1 MKSMRILGLALMMLM
16 AGSTQAQ
23 TVKETADSVK
33 AGVKSGNVKDAY
45 SKISESFK
53 TKKENVDS
61 LIGTWT
67 YKEPAVYATKG
78 NVLLKLAENAVANQL
93 EKLLQDYIDKSNITS
108 DNTHFTFYKD
118 SHFNR
123 VIAGN
128 AKSGLWLLNGDKLI
142 MGMDCI
148 VTAEVTIH
156 HDKEAMM
163 MLIDVDK
170 LLTGLKALGAMKD
183 TKANKRLIKMSKRI
197 PGLQAGIS
205 VVKKQ

>member
-23 TVKETADSVK
+23 RVKETADSVK
-33 AGVKSGNVKDAY
+33 AGSGNVKDAY

-128 AKSGLWLLNGDKLI
+128 AKRGLWLLNGNKLI

-148 VTAEVTIH
+148 VTAEVTLH
-156 HDKEAMM
+156 HEKDAMM
-163 MLIDVDK
+163 MLLDVDK

-183 TKANKRLIKMSKRI
+183 TKANKRLIKMSRHI

-205 VVKKQ
+205 LVKKQ

>member
-1 MKSMRILGLALMMLM
+1 MRILGIALMMLM

-23 TVKETADSVK
+23 TVRETADSVK

-53 TKKENVDS
+53 TKKEHADT
-61 LIGTWT
+61 LIGTWA
-67 YKEPAVYATKG
+67 YKEPAIYATKG
-78 NVLLKLAENAVANQL
+78 NVLLKFAENAVANQL
-93 EKLLQDYIDKSNITS
+93 EKLLQDYVEKSNITS
-108 DNTHFTFYKD
+108 ENTHFTFYKD
-118 SHFNR
+118 SHFDR
-123 VIAGN
+123 VIAGH
-128 AKSGLWLLNGDKLI
+128 AKRGLWLLNGDKLI
-142 MGMDCI
+142 MGMDCV
-148 VTAEVTIH
+148 VTAEVTLH
-156 HDKEAMM
+156 HEKDAMM

-205 VVKKQ
+205 VVKK

>member
-1 MKSMRILGLALMMLM
+1 MRILGIALMMLM

-23 TVKETADSVK
+23 TVRETADSVK

-53 TKKENVDS
+53 TKKEHADT
-61 LIGTWT
+61 LIGTWA
-67 YKEPAVYATKG
+67 YKEPAIYATKG
-78 NVLLKLAENAVANQL
+78 NVLLKFAENAVANQL
-93 EKLLQDYIDKSNITS
+93 EKLLQDYIDKSDITS
-108 DNTHFTFYKD
+108 ENTHFTFYKD
-118 SHFNR
+118 SHFDR
-123 VIAGN
+123 VIAGH
-128 AKSGLWLLNGDKLI
+128 AKRGLWLLNGDKLI
-142 MGMDCI
+142 MGMDCV
-148 VTAEVTIH
+148 VTAEVTLH
-156 HDKEAMM
+156 HEKDAMM

-205 VVKKQ
+205 VVKK

>member
-1 MKSMRILGLALMMLM
+1 
-16 AGSTQAQ
+16 
-23 TVKETADSVK
+23 
-33 AGVKSGNVKDAY
+33 VKDAY
-45 SKISESFK
+45 SKISGSFK

-61 LIGTWT
+61 LVGTWV

-128 AKSGLWLLNGDKLI
+128 AKRGLWLLNGNKLI

-148 VTAEVTIH
+148 VTAEVTLH
-156 HDKEAMM
+156 HEKDAMM

-183 TKANKRLIKMSKRI
+183 TKANKRLIKMSKHI

-205 VVKKQ
+205 LVKKQ

>member
-33 AGVKSGNVKDAY
+33 AGVKSDNVKDAY

-53 TKKENVDS
+53 TKKEHADT
-61 LIGTWT
+61 LIGTWA
-67 YKEPAVYATKG
+67 YKEPAIYATKG
-78 NVLLKLAENAVANQL
+78 NVLLKFAENAVANQL

-183 TKANKRLIKMSKRI
+183 TKANKRLIKMSRHI

-205 VVKKQ
+205 LVKKQ

>member
-53 TKKENVDS
+53 TKKEHADT
-61 LIGTWT
+61 LIGTWA
-67 YKEPAVYATKG
+67 YKEPAIYATKG

-108 DNTHFTFYKD
+108 ENTHFTFYKD
-118 SHFNR
+118 SHFDR
-123 VIAGN
+123 VIAGH
-128 AKSGLWLLNGDKLI
+128 AKRGLWLLNGDKLI

-148 VTAEVTIH
+148 VTAEVTLH
-156 HDKEAMM
+156 HEKDAMM

-170 LLTGLKALGAMKD
+170 LLAGLKKLGAMKD
-183 TKANKRLIKMSKRI
+183 TKTNRRLIKMSKHI
-197 PGLQAGIS
+197 PGLQAG
-205 VVKKQ
+205 VALVKKQ

>member
-1 MKSMRILGLALMMLM
+1 MKSMRIFGIVLIMLM
-16 AGSTQAQ
+16 AVSTQAQ
-23 TVKETADSVK
+23 TVRETADSVK

-93 EKLLQDYIDKSNITS
+93 EKLLQDYVEKSNITS
-108 DNTHFTFYKD
+108 ENTHFTFYKD

-183 TKANKRLIKMSKRI
+183 TKANKRLIKMSRHI

-205 VVKKQ
+205 LVKKQ

>member
-53 TKKENVDS
+53 TKKEHADT
-61 LIGTWT
+61 LIGTWA
-67 YKEPAVYATKG
+67 YKEPATKG

-108 DNTHFTFYKD
+108 ENTHFTFYKD
-118 SHFNR
+118 SHFDR
-123 VIAGN
+123 VIAGH
-128 AKSGLWLLNGDKLI
+128 AKRGLWLLNGDKLI

-148 VTAEVTIH
+148 VTAEVTLH
-156 HDKEAMM
+156 HEKDAMM

>member
-53 TKKENVDS
+53 TKKEHADT
-61 LIGTWT
+61 LIGTWA
-67 YKEPAVYATKG
+67 YKEPAIYATKG

-108 DNTHFTFYKD
+108 ENTHFTFYKD
-118 SHFNR
+118 SHFDR
-123 VIAGN
+123 VIAGH
-128 AKSGLWLLNGDKLI
+128 AKRGLWLLNGDKLI

-148 VTAEVTIH
+148 VTAEVTLH
-156 HDKEAMM
+156 HEKDAMM

>member
-23 TVKETADSVK
+23 TVRETADSVK

-53 TKKENVDS
+53 TKKEHADT
-61 LIGTWT
+61 LIGTWA
-67 YKEPAVYATKG
+67 YKEPAIYATKG
-78 NVLLKLAENAVANQL
+78 NVLLKFAENAVANQL

-108 DNTHFTFYKD
+108 ENTHFTFYKD
-118 SHFNR
+118 SHFDR
-123 VIAGN
+123 VIAGH
-128 AKSGLWLLNGDKLI
+128 AKRGLWLLNGNKLI
-142 MGMDCI
+142 MGMDCV
-148 VTAEVTIH
+148 VTAEVTLH
-156 HDKEAMM
+156 HEKDAMM

-205 VVKKQ
+205 VVKK

>member
-23 TVKETADSVK
+23 TVRETADSVK

-53 TKKENVDS
+53 TKKEHADT
-61 LIGTWT
+61 LIGTWA
-67 YKEPAVYATKG
+67 YKEPAIYATKG
-78 NVLLKLAENAVANQL
+78 NVLLKFAENAVANQL
-93 EKLLQDYIDKSNITS
+93 EKLLQDYVEKSNITS

-183 TKANKRLIKMSKRI
+183 TKANKRLIKMSRHI

-205 VVKKQ
+205 LVKKQ

>member
-23 TVKETADSVK
+23 TVRETADSVK

-53 TKKENVDS
+53 TKKEHADT
-61 LIGTWT
+61 LIGTWA
-67 YKEPAVYATKG
+67 YKEPAIYATKG

-108 DNTHFTFYKD
+108 ENTHFTFYKD
-118 SHFNR
+118 SHFDR
-123 VIAGN
+123 VIAGH
-128 AKSGLWLLNGDKLI
+128 AKRGLWLLNGDKLI

-148 VTAEVTIH
+148 VTAEVTLH
-156 HDKEAMM
+156 HEKDAMM

>member
-1 MKSMRILGLALMMLM
+1 MRILGIALMMLM

-23 TVKETADSVK
+23 TVRETADSVK

-53 TKKENVDS
+53 TKKEHADT
-61 LIGTWT
+61 LIGTWA
-67 YKEPAVYATKG
+67 YKEPAIYATKG
-78 NVLLKLAENAVANQL
+78 NVLLKFAENAVANQL

-108 DNTHFTFYKD
+108 ENTHFTFYKD
-118 SHFNR
+118 SHFDR
-123 VIAGN
+123 VIAGH
-128 AKSGLWLLNGDKLI
+128 AKRGLWLLNGDKLI

-148 VTAEVTIH
+148 VTAEVTLH
-156 HDKEAMM
+156 HEKDAMM

>member
-33 AGVKSGNVKDAY
+33 ASVKSGNVKDAY

-53 TKKENVDS
+53 TKKEHADT
-61 LIGTWT
+61 LIGTWA
-67 YKEPAVYATKG
+67 YKEPAIYATKG

-108 DNTHFTFYKD
+108 ENTHFTFYKD
-118 SHFNR
+118 SHFDR
-123 VIAGN
+123 VIAGH
-128 AKSGLWLLNGDKLI
+128 AKRGLWLLNGDKLI

-148 VTAEVTIH
+148 VTAEVTLH
-156 HDKEAMM
+156 HEKDAMM